1 MQTFGEIIKLG
12 DLPIEEKAMI
22 KDSIIYSAEHESEF
36 YADTNKEKLDAN
48 KTSMTFTRS
57 YLPKID
63 KTSDRYK
70 HGLVEGVTPEPEQIN
85 EAEFSVPVIEN
96 GWFYRFTNKALN
108 HAWTD
113 IRTKCSKNLQ
123 NVFKTYH
130 DEKIADAYLSVAN
143 VVTSCDLLSLE
154 DLLRLQ
160 TILYKNN
167 AVAFEGGFYK
177 LKVAPEVAAKML
189 VTYKDI
195 ITHTTE
201 SNAVVD
207 GEIGEIAGFR
217 VIKSRLQAFAKGTSG
232 YPFVAYG
239 KTQKDEYPVSIC
251 SYDDTNAEI
260 IFTELGG
267 LGNDPLKQR
276 GAISLHLDGHAFYVF
291 DDSIAVRGTQS
302 ATGITAVDAFDD
314 DKRSHLVRA
323 NTAASNINVNASV
336 LNLKVG
342 ETFDLVATDGD
353 GNELSDVT
361 YTSLDAKVA
370 SVATA
375 KVTAVKAGVTSIV
388 AVKGTLSTVVVV
400 NVIAA

>member
-22 KDSIIYSAEHESEF
+22 KESIIYSAEHESEF

-48 KTSMTFTRS
+48 KTSMTFTRY

-63 KTSDRYK
+63 KTSDRYR

-85 EAEFSVPVIEN
+85 EAEFSVPVVEN

-108 HAWTD
+108 HSWTD
-113 IRTKCSKNLQ
+113 LRTKCAKSLQ
-123 NVFKTYH
+123 NIFKTYH

-143 VVTSCDLLSLE
+143 IVTSCDLLKLE

-167 AVAFEGGFYK
+167 AVAFDGGFYK

-217 VIKSRLQAFAKGTSG
+217 VIKSRLQAFAKGTDG

-239 KTQKDEYPVSIC
+239 KTQKDEYPISIC

-291 DDSIAVRGTQS
+291 DDAIAVRGTQS
-302 ATGITAVDAFDD
+302 ATGITAVDSFDD
-314 DKRSHLVRA
+314 SKRSALVRS
-323 NTAASNINVNASV
+323 NVAASNINVNASV

-342 ETFDLVATDGD
+342 ETFQLAATDGD
-353 GNELSDVT
+353 GVELSDVT
-361 YTSLDAKVA
+361 YTSLDTKVA
-370 SVATA
+370 TVTTGKVA
-375 KVTAVKAGVTSIV
+375 AVKAGLTSIV
-388 AVKGTLSTVVVV
+388 AVKGTLSTVIVV
-400 NVIAA
+400 NVA